1 MRRLAALALW
11 LRAGGGPVGRDQLYM
26 VGEDGPEAF
35 RPWTNGSGN
44 VWSDTTLDIEQYR
57 LGL

>member
-11 LRAGGGPVGRDQLYM
+11 LRAVGAPNPYWNA
-26 VGEDGPEAF
+26 GNCGAIS
-35 RPWTNGSGN
+35 GSGN